1 MSRNNKNKK
10 SLKKDYIIISKTD
23 IAYLQN
29 FIIESAV
36 FVAGKDADIALLSL
50 SLNEL
55 EKILKKIRKN
65 KKDTLYLNKIKDKSI
80 MDFIMPIA
88 NELISRKYYSS
99 SRIDLY
105 GESIDSIISPSR
117 LLAAEYFA
125 KRKRLSLRDYLKIF
139 KVSK

>member
-36 FVAGKDADIALLSL
+36 IVAGKDVDTAVIDILTE
-50 SLNEL
+50 N
-55 EKILKKIRKN
+55 LKKIRKN
-65 KKDTLYLNKIKDKSI
+65 KKNTLYLNKIKDKSI
-80 MDFIMPIA
+80 MDFIIPIA
-88 NELISRKYYSS
+88 NELMTRKYYSS
-99 SRIDLY
+99 SRIDPY

-117 LLAAEYFA
+117 LLAAKYFA

>member
-36 FVAGKDADIALLSL
+36 IVAGKDVDTAVIDILTE
-50 SLNEL
+50 N
-55 EKILKKIRKN
+55 LKKIRKN
-65 KKDTLYLNKIKDKSI
+65 KKNTLYLNKIKDKSI
-80 MDFIMPIA
+80 MDFIIPIA
-88 NELISRKYYSS
+88 NELMTKKYYSS
-99 SRIDLY
+99 SRIDPY

-117 LLAAEYFA
+117 LLAAKYFA